1 MITNPN
7 PDSPIVEYEMGY
19 GADEFGK
26 VLQGSFTGERTDFAS
41 TELGRH
47 RWRVSLVGHD
57 FAVVVEVK
65 QAPPRKIAL
74 FSLPVLK
81 VRFEF
86 EQAEAEAR
94 AQFFHRFHQYF
105 QKGGG

>member
-1 MITNPN
+1 MNPNPN

-26 VLQGSFTGERTDFAS
+26 VLTGPFTGDRTEFESVSIA
-41 TELGRH
+41 RH
-47 RWRVSLVGHD
+47 RWRVLLPD
-57 FAVVVEVK
+57 QAFAVLVEVGE
-65 QAPPRKIAL
+65 APPRKIGL

-86 EQAEAEAR
+86 EQAEAYTRER
-94 AQFFHRFHQYF
+94 FFHRFHQYF
-105 QKGGG
+105 HKGGG